1 MSGWNPFKRSAA
13 VRLNGNAIALN
24 TNLRT
29 YVNSYTLAR
38 NSNNATAMAPI
49 NSKIINSLKRYIN
62 TKRPR
67 VAGAAAAAVNNA
79 GGSNNNAAAAAAGA
93 MNASGNSPANVGA
106 AAAKPLLAI
115 GAPPNQVAAAAAGA
129 AKQQALSLRQGPV
142 AANNAAANAAVNAVA
157 NAAPN
162 ASPNQA
168 ANAAASGAAAAG
180 LSANNQAQAA
190 ANAAANAEPNLP
202 GGSGGVNLNTIRGAV
217 NQNVSAMNI
226 AQARSE
232 KRRLNV
238 IVGRVGTIN
247 NAALRNKVNNYRR
260 RLNNK
265 IGSGS
270 QGN

>member
-1 MSGWNPFKRSAA
+1 MPAWNPFARRPAT
-13 VRLNGNAIALN
+13 RLNGNAIALN

-29 YVNSYTLAR
+29 YVNSYTAAR
-38 NSNNATAMAPI
+38 NSNNVAAMAPI
-49 NSKIINSLKRYIN
+49 NSKIVNSLKRYIN
-62 TKRPR
+62 AKRPR
-67 VAGAAAAAVNNA
+67 VAGAAAAAVNNV
-79 GGSNNNAAAAAAGA
+79 GGSNNNAANAAASVMTATG
-93 MNASGNSPANVGA
+93 NNSPANVGA

-115 GAPPNQVAAAAAGA
+115 GAPPSQVAAAAAGA
-129 AKQQALSLRQGPV
+129 AKQQALALRQGPS
-142 AANNAAANAAVNAVA
+142 AANNAAANAAANAVA

-162 ASPNQA
+162 ASPTQA
-168 ANAAASGAAAAG
+168 ANAAAAGAAAAG
-180 LSANNQAQAA
+180 LPANNQAQAA

-226 AQARSE
+226 ARARSE

-238 IVGRVGTIN
+238 IVSRVGSIN

-265 IGSGS
+265 LA